1 MALREIGAVLL
12 ALVAIFAVG
21 QLWFHLVEAV
31 LERIKNLFRGRK
43 DPPTWHPLPPEGEDR
58 GGS

>member
-1 MALREIGAVLL
+1 MWREIGMWGLVLT
-12 ALVAIFAVG
+12 VIFIFG
-21 QLWFHLVEAV
+21 QVWFHLVEAV